1 LRDDVLL
8 LKTKLRT
15 SVAVVRFAIDG
26 FARDNASLLGAG
38 VAFWATLSLAPAL
51 VLLVVLAGIAYDAA
65 AVRDVLLDWLNENVG
80 GPAASSI
87 VDLLEQASAPG
98 ALTLPGLVS
107 VAVMAWAASRWCR
120 ALQLALNQIWEA
132 QGSRAGTLGRRVV
145 GAVYKQALTFLLLV
159 SLGVLLLLSLIVG
172 ALLPLVER
180 VFAHLPGE
188 WYFFRTIELAL
199 SSVFLCV
206 GVALVYMILPGLR
219 VPWRYVWRGAL
230 ITGTLLVLGKLALSF
245 YLVRQNMT
253 SFGAAG
259 SVTALLLWVYYSTL
273 VFLFGAE
280 LTQAYVRLVA
290 APAEPAS
297 SGAVLSVRPRSSWPE
312 AGKEPP
318 ATPPDG
324 GAPRN

>member
-1 LRDDVLL
+1 M
-8 LKTKLRT
+8 
-15 SVAVVRFAIDG
+15 AVVQFAIEG

-65 AVRDVLLDWLNENVG
+65 AVRAVLLEWLNHNVG
-80 GPAASSI
+80 GPAVSSI
-87 VDLLEQASAPG
+87 VHLLEQASAPG
-98 ALTLPGLVS
+98 AVTLPGLVS
-107 VAVMAWAASRWCR
+107 VAVMGWAATRWCR

-132 QGSRAGTLGRRVV
+132 QGPRAGSLGRRVA
-145 GAVYKQALTFLLLV
+145 GAVYKQALA
-159 SLGVLLLLSLIVG
+159 VLLLLSLGLLLLLSLTVG
-172 ALLPLVER
+172 AVLPLVER
-180 VFAHLPGE
+180 HFASLPGQ
-188 WYFFRTIELAL
+188 WYVFRAIELAL

-206 GVALVYMILPGLR
+206 GVGLVFMILPGLR

-230 ITGTLLVLGKLALSF
+230 ITGALLVLGKLGLSS

-280 LTQAYVRLVA
+280 LTQAYVRVVA
-290 APAEPAS
+290 APAEPQS
-297 SGAVLSVRPRSSWPE
+297 SGAVLTVRPRTS
-312 AGKEPP
+312 GLG
-318 ATPPDG
+318 DG
-324 GAPRN
+324 NGP